1 VSATGDS
8 REYRCGSCGNRVAE
22 DDEFCTHCGTS
33 LLDATSGLHLGVRPP
48 SGSGATQVEA
58 TSRAR
63 RRWPR
68 LAALAAVLLVVL
80 GLIAA
85 VVVSRLQLDDARS
98 ERDASLARAASLQAA
113 RDRIAAEL
121 AATET
126 LSRRRAAVLTQVDE
140 VLRGVDPLLASVDD
154 VKQEAANIEG
164 GGNSFVRATN
174 ALIGTTVRLVNYLVQ
189 TDPDR
194 IDPDRVDALIDRA
207 NAQLDRVD
215 SLESAL
221 RASHVA
227 YTKAASRFDTKA
239 TTFSEAVEELKQ
251 QLEKVAR

>member
-1 VSATGDS
+1 
-8 REYRCGSCGNRVAE
+8 
-22 DDEFCTHCGTS
+22 
-33 LLDATSGLHLGVRPP
+33 
-48 SGSGATQVEA
+48 
-58 TSRAR
+58 
-63 RRWPR
+63 
-68 LAALAAVLLVVL
+68 LLVVL

-85 VVVSRLQLDDARS
+85 LAVSRVQLDDARS
-98 ERDASLARAASLQAA
+98 ERDASLAKAASLQAA

-154 VKQEAANIEG
+154 VKQKTSSIEG
-164 GGNSFVRATN
+164 DGDSFVGATN
-174 ALIGTTVRLVNYLVQ
+174 ALIGTTIRLVNYLVQ

-221 RASHVA
+221 QASHRS
-227 YTKAASRFDTKA
+227 YTKAASRFDTRA
-239 TTFSEAVEELKQ
+239 TTFSSAVEELKQ